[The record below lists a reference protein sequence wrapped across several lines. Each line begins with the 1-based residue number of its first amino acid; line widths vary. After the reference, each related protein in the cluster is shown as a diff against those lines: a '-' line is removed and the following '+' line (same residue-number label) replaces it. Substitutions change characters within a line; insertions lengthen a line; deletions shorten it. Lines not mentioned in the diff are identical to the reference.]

1 MFEEMELKRLRLGR
15 GRGVYVYGLWKS
27 YERAGALVVVN
38 QFLSFSVLFPV
49 SLFLGN
55 TFCFVIVL
63 YHRDSGFLSFFF
75 FFFTQELT
83 NYS

>member
-1 MFEEMELKRLRLGR
+1 MSFQIDCGFKGFHSADSYQSMFEEMELKRLRLGR
-15 GRGVYVYGLWKS
+15 GREVYVYGLWKS

-55 TFCFVIVL
+55 TFCFVIV
-63 YHRDSGFLSFFF
+63 
-75 FFFTQELT
+75 
-83 NYS
+83 